1 LERVVPNVIAR
12 FCETTSVCF
21 YLATCSDY
29 LQRELRNPRSAV
41 SLVVVVSSVSPVS
54 STKKPE
60 VSSRS
65 SLKASSAM
73 LSPTPSMPSER
84 PLHPSMSYMPSSV
97 KDAPSTD
104 SVVKYVMGWWRCSWV
119 CFVVRRNPDK
129 WI

>member
-1 LERVVPNVIAR
+1 MERVVPNVIAR
-12 FCETTSVCF
+12 FCETTSVRF

-29 LQRELRNPRSAV
+29 LQRESRNPLSAV
-41 SLVVVVSSVSPVS
+41 SPVVVVSNVSPAS

-73 LSPTPSMPSER
+73 LSPIPSMPSER
-84 PLHPSMSYMPSSV
+84 LSHPSMLYMRSSV

-104 SVVKYVMGWWRCSWV
+104 SVVRYVMG
-119 CFVVRRNPDK
+119 
-129 WI
+129 